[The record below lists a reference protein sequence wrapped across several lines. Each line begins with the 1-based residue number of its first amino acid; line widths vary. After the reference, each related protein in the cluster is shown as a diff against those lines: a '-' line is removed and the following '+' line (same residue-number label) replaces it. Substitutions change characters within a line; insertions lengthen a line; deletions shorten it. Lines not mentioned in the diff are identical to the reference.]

1 MRLDVV
7 TPEGAKVRGMEVS
20 EVVLP
25 GIVGEMGILEGHV
38 AMIAALGTGRMIVY
52 PKKGDA
58 PLRYAVSSGYCEVL
72 GDVLRVIVETCERSD
87 EIDEERAKQKLAEV
101 TKKLEGVS
109 PADGEAYNALMLS
122 FNKASTRL
130 EVLKEARES
139 QR

>member
-1 MRLDVV
+1 MRLDIV

-25 GIVGEMGILEGHV
+25 GVMGEMGILEGHV

-52 PKKGDA
+52 PKNGGA
-58 PLRYAVSSGYCEVL
+58 PVRYAVSSGYCEVL
-72 GDVLRVIVETCERSD
+72 GDVVRVIVETCERSD

-109 PADGEAYNALMLS
+109 PADGEVYNALMLS
-122 FNKASTRL
+122 FKKASTRL
-130 EVLKEARES
+130 EVYKEAKES
-139 QR
+139 SK